1 MGTRVRKEQGHQ
13 TAYTGHPKKRSWT
26 GPHARCLFLWF
37 PPFSQVPLLLTE
49 PLLPHGHPFWLV
61 SLSWALSCHPRWLTN
76 SEQSREEKGE
86 GEVGGDCRRT
96 GESVLQV
103 MGMALIETA
112 VMISQM
118 QTYMSELITLYTFHK
133 CKLLY
138 VDQTSSYKQKLPA
151 NIFNLQL

>member
-1 MGTRVRKEQGHQ
+1 M
-13 TAYTGHPKKRSWT
+13 
-26 GPHARCLFLWF
+26 
-37 PPFSQVPLLLTE
+37 E

-61 SLSWALSCHPRWLTN
+61 SLSWALSCHPGWLTN
-76 SEQSREEKGE
+76 SEHSHEEKGE

-96 GESVLQV
+96 GGSVLQV
-103 MGMALIETA
+103 MGMVLIETA

-118 QTYMSELITLYTFHK
+118 QTYMSEVITLYTFHK